1 MKPEGAER
9 EGRCDKET
17 DKLLENQLREY
28 VEIKP
33 PSPSAPSSTS
43 TTRGCSC
50 SELGPAAPR
59 PRFRG
64 EAKIAMSSGAARLA
78 ARWA

>member
-9 EGRCDKET
+9 EGRCEKDK
-17 DKLLENQLREY
+17 DKLFEDQLREH
-28 VEIKP
+28 VEMKP
-33 PSPSAPSSTS
+33 PSPAALSNTS

-50 SELGPAAPR
+50 SELRPAAPR